1 MALTTTAVAL
11 LNNPRKTREEI
22 NFLLNRCVRSPTF
35 NRSLNPL
42 VCHVT
47 TSCSSLIDF
56 GFIFCFL
63 PRRRRCPPGPS
74 YRSPSREE
82 LADLWVSKPN
92 ADSVGQVFS
101 MEAQYE
107 TCKGGHIYTDHVSI
121 TEADNHC
128 HQLAFKSVQVA
139 KRKPSVTTAAQVISI
154 DLWILTNVSKQTSRN
169 SCFPLVKVSREN
181 FVFLLRKYRPLVECQ
196 MHRRHRGHGAERKR
210 RY

>member
-1 MALTTTAVAL
+1 MTADPYCYRVSFQPNNTVHADVARWTTTAVAL

-42 VCHVT
+42 VSHVT

-82 LADLWVSKPN
+82 LADLWSQSLMQIPSAKSSQQKH
-92 ADSVGQVFS
+92 AKVGTFTRIMCPLQ
-101 MEAQYE
+101 
-107 TCKGGHIYTDHVSI
+107 K
-121 TEADNHC
+121 
-128 HQLAFKSVQVA
+128 L
-139 KRKPSVTTAAQVISI
+139 TTIVISSHSSP
-154 DLWILTNVSKQTSRN
+154 SKSL
-169 SCFPLVKVSREN
+169 SES
-181 FVFLLRKYRPLVECQ
+181 
-196 MHRRHRGHGAERKR
+196 HR
-210 RY
+210 

>member
-42 VCHVT
+42 VSHVT

-101 MEAQYE
+101 IE

-154 DLWILTNVSKQTSRN
+154 DLCISNDSGHGGGGNCRTL
-169 SCFPLVKVSREN
+169 SCSGPSAFHLHNLSFKIQNGILVKSFHLN
-181 FVFLLRKYRPLVECQ
+181 TIQ
-196 MHRRHRGHGAERKR
+196 S
-210 RY
+210 